1 MLLDCGEGTLGQ
13 MYRFYGDQTHD
24 VLKKLKGIFISH
36 MHMDH
41 YMGELCVR
49 KQSSVQTINDG
60 ISLIN
65 LTQTGLFNLLRQVQQ
80 VKSDGSEQQP
90 IALMG
95 PWALQKRLELFNF
108 AIQDVNKTY
117 EFICNDQLVR
127 MITKSSSRMPFNVL
141 EFQL

>member
-13 MYRFYGDQTHD
+13 MYRFYGDRTHE
-24 VLKKLKGIFISH
+24 VLKKLRGIFISH

-41 YMGELCVR
+41 YMGELCIR
-49 KQSSVQTINDG
+49 RQSNVWTINHG

-65 LTQTGLFNLLRQVQQ
+65 WTQTGLPNLLREVQE
-80 VKSDGSEQQP
+80 VKSDDSEQQS

-108 AIQDVNKTY
+108 AVQDLNKTY

-127 MITKSSSRMPFNVL
+127 MITTSSSRMPTNVL